1 MDELEEKFDI
11 MADNGAPIRDSMIV
25 GIGMPDT
32 NFDRTEC
39 VVDGKVGFTAETIDK
54 SIDVTYITKDM

>member
-1 MDELEEKFDI
+1 
-11 MADNGAPIRDSMIV
+11 MIV
-25 GIGMPDT
+25 GIGMSDT

-54 SIDVTYITKDM
+54 NIDVTYITKDM